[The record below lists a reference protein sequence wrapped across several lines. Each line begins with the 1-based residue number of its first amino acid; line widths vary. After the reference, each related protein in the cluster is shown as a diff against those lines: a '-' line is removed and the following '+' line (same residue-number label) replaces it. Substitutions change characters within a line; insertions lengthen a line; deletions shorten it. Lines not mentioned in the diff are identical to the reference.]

1 MSVINT
7 MLQDLELRRVELDRG
22 GAYRYVRALPQA
34 RQGRHVGWVLGLGAL
49 LVLAVS
55 AAFGPDLWKKYAHPA
70 QAVTQTGT
78 PAVSGVIPL
87 PALPAPASLPL
98 AGQSVTPLVV
108 TPDTTAA
115 VPPTIAAG
123 TRSATQRQSPPA
135 LALTISR
142 ELLGRE
148 APAPE
153 GREPPPLRVPGPTN
167 PERRREAAPA
177 VIATAS
183 PQSATAAIAPST
195 VRARASVV
203 ETPAQQPSML
213 VSERAATPVNSPAG
227 AGGEIKQIN
236 PQQRAEN
243 EFRRANELLHQGRA
257 SQAMELFAQVLAQ
270 DPLYDA
276 ARQALV
282 AGLLRSKNT
291 AEAERLIVERQALPP
306 KSATFAMLLARLQ
319 AERGDNELAL
329 ETLRASL
336 AVAGTNPAY
345 HATMAALLARLGQH
359 AAAVAQYQTALRLS
373 PQSGVWW
380 MGLGLSLQAISSLPE
395 AQEALRRARASDN
408 LTPELAA
415 FVEQRLK
422 QMQ

>member
-1 MSVINT
+1 M
-7 MLQDLELRRVELDRG
+7 
-22 GAYRYVRALPQA
+22 
-34 RQGRHVGWVLGLGAL
+34 
-49 LVLAVS
+49 
-55 AAFGPDLWKKYAHPA
+55 
-70 QAVTQTGT
+70 
-78 PAVSGVIPL
+78 
-87 PALPAPASLPL
+87 
-98 AGQSVTPLVV
+98 
-108 TPDTTAA
+108 
-115 VPPTIAAG
+115 IAA
-123 TRSATQRQSPPA
+123 
-135 LALTISR
+135 
-142 ELLGRE
+142 
-148 APAPE
+148 
-153 GREPPPLRVPGPTN
+153 
-167 PERRREAAPA
+167 
-177 VIATAS
+177 AS
-183 PQSATAAIAPST
+183 SQSATARIAPST
-195 VRARASVV
+195 VRVRASVV
-203 ETPAQQPSML
+203 ETPTQPPPML
-213 VSERAATPVNSPAG
+213 ASERAATPANPPAS

-257 SQAMELFAQVLAQ
+257 SQAMEVYAQVLAQ

-282 AGLLRSKNT
+282 AGLLRSRNT

-336 AVAGTNPAY
+336 AVAGANPAY

-380 MGLGLSLQAISSLPE
+380 MGLGLSMQAIGSLPE